1 MDKRHLLICGE
12 RGAGKSTLIRR
23 LLEESD
29 LRAAGFVTVRESKAD
44 ENGCFPVYLHPAAK
58 ERRCGKENLVGLIGG
73 SGIRRFPEVFDTLGA
88 ACIRDSGGDVLVM
101 DELGFLED
109 EAEEFQAAALRALEG
124 DKPVIA
130 ALKAKKTPFLDA
142 VRASGKALVVTVDES
157 NRDALFSELLPFV
170 RAWARQE
177 G

>member
-23 LLEESD
+23 LLDESG
-29 LRAAGFVTVRESKAD
+29 LCAAGFLTVREQTAD
-44 ENGCFPVYLHPAAK
+44 ENGFYPVYLHPVAK

-73 SGIRRFPEVFDTLGA
+73 SGICRFPQVFDTLGA
-88 ACIRDSGGDVLVM
+88 DCIRDGSGDVLVM

-109 EAEEFQAAALRALEG
+109 EAKEFQAAVLHALEG

-130 ALKAKKTPFLDA
+130 AVKAKKTPFLDA
-142 VRASGKALVVTVDES
+142 VRASENALVVSVDES
-157 NRDALFSELLPFV
+157 DRDALFGELLPIV
-170 RAWARQE
+170 RAWAR
-177 G
+177 GK